1 MDNINNILNIGEIP
15 GLLNTEDMEE
25 IYYLIRPI
33 VKERGLFETKELMNQ
48 IFIQNNKKNLHIV
61 MSFSPVGNKLSNRCR
76 NVNIK

>member
-33 VKERGLFETKELMNQ
+33 FKERGLFETKELMN
-48 IFIQNNKKNLHIV
+48 
-61 MSFSPVGNKLSNRCR
+61 
-76 NVNIK
+76 